1 MIARSGEK
9 NDIRTSAVVKAQREY
24 RRGTVVRSRYELR
37 QKLGE
42 GEMGI
47 VWSAHSLTLDVPVA
61 LKLLHHSSQSSDAAQ
76 RLELSARAAAK
87 LSHPGITQVLD
98 FDYTEEGIPFLVMEL
113 LSGRTLLELMQEHGR
128 FSRVDAVRMLLPIAS
143 ALAFAHDRGVVHR
156 DVKPQ
161 NVFVGKDDSERV
173 VPKLLDFGIAQMEG
187 AGPKVSPDVVG
198 SPNYV
203 APEQLMKRGDL
214 DHRADVWGFSV
225 TLYELV
231 SSRVPFEAKDY
242 QGVVDAILHGEPTPL
257 HKHGIRD
264 DALWQI
270 IKRGLSRH
278 PALRFQNMNEYGAT
292 LARYL
297 LERDVEE
304 DISQTLIEGAWL
316 TPKTGSS
323 PEASLPKSSSV
334 VTARD
339 PEALEESRPRSDT
352 EAAQRSAPTVQAQ
365 HRRRR
370 QLTLKKRLLLLG
382 LGLAVGLVVWA
393 LVSNRSESA
402 KMGDAPRDQVADVVE
417 PEALAGRE
425 TAEKVQP
432 AKVHIEDLSP
442 AETSESA
449 PKKAQRNNPQR
460 SKAQGKP
467 RPASASPTK
476 KPRDSDARDF
486 GF

>member
-9 NDIRTSAVVKAQREY
+9 DDIRTSAVVKAQREY
-24 RRGTVVRSRYELR
+24 RRGTVVRARYELM
-37 QKLGE
+37 QKLGV

-61 LKLLHHSSQSSDAAQ
+61 LKLLHHSSQVTDAAE
-76 RLELSARAAAK
+76 RLELSARVAAK

-98 FDYTEEGIPFLVMEL
+98 FDYTEEGIPFVVMEL

-161 NVFVGKDDSERV
+161 NVFMAKDDSERV
-173 VPKLLDFGIAQMEG
+173 IPKLLDFGIAQIEG
-187 AGPKVSPDVVG
+187 AGPSLAPSVVG

-203 APEQLMKRGDL
+203 APEQLQKRTDV
-214 DHRADVWGFSV
+214 DHRADIWGFSV

-242 QGVVDAILHGEPTPL
+242 QGVVDAIVKGEPTPL
-257 HKHGIRD
+257 SKHGIRD

-278 PALRFQNMNEYGAT
+278 PALRFQSMTEYGAT

-316 TPKTGSS
+316 APKTASS
-323 PEASLPKSSSV
+323 PEASQPKSSSV
-334 VTARD
+334 IIVTDSD
-339 PEALEESRPRSDT
+339 PEQDEHPRSDT
-352 EAAQRSAPTVQAQ
+352 EVAQRSAPTVQAK
-365 HRRRR
+365 HRRERR
-370 QLTLKKRLLLLG
+370 LTLHKRLFLAGIGLLLG
-382 LGLAVGLVVWA
+382 LAAWGLASRGGEA
-393 LVSNRSESA
+393 PLVSDSSEAAIADLPQDEVVQAETRDESA
-402 KMGDAPRDQVADVVE
+402 I
-417 PEALAGRE
+417 
-425 TAEKVQP
+425 P
-432 AKVHIEDLSP
+432 AKLDIEDLSP
-442 AETSESA
+442 TETGEPAGPKAAKRAQTKAKKKTKSRTPA
-449 PKKAQRNNPQR
+449 PKP
-460 SKAQGKP
+460 GK
-467 RPASASPTK
+467 K
-476 KPRDSDARDF
+476 KSSDVRDF

>member
-1 MIARSGEK
+1 MIARSGEQK
-9 NDIRTSAVVKAQREY
+9 DIRTSAVVKAQREY
-24 RRGTVVRSRYELR
+24 RRGTVVRARYELR

-61 LKLLHHSSQSSDAAQ
+61 LKLLHHSTKSSDAAE

-87 LSHPGITQVLD
+87 LAHPGITQVLD
-98 FDYTEEGIPFLVMEL
+98 FDYTEDGIPFLVMEL

-161 NVFVGKDDSERV
+161 NVFVAKDDSERV
-173 VPKLLDFGIAQMEG
+173 VPKLLDFGIAQVEG
-187 AGPKVSPDVVG
+187 AGPRIAPDVVG

-203 APEQLMKRGDL
+203 APEQLTKQANV
-214 DHRADVWGFSV
+214 DHRVDVWGFSV

-231 SSRVPFEAKDY
+231 SSRVPFAAKDY

-257 HKHGIRD
+257 AKHGIRD
-264 DALWQI
+264 EALWKILQ
-270 IKRGLSRH
+270 RGLNRH
-278 PALRFQNMNEYGAT
+278 PALRFQNMAEYGAT

-316 TPKTGSS
+316 TPKTASS
-323 PEASLPKSSSV
+323 PEASVPKNPSVLVSPDQEQEQEPKS
-334 VTARD
+334 
-339 PEALEESRPRSDT
+339 RSDT
-352 EAAQRSAPTVQAQ
+352 EAAQRRAPTVQAQ

-370 QLTLKKRLLLLG
+370 KLTLQKRLLMAAIGLLAG
-382 LGLAVGLVVWA
+382 LTIWA
-393 LVSNRSESA
+393 LVSDRAKAPATEAAVQPES
-402 KMGDAPRDQVADVVE
+402 VE
-417 PEALAGRE
+417 VIETEALP
-425 TAEKVQP
+425 AEVIDVPSRP
-432 AKVHIEDLSP
+432 AKLDIEDLTP
-442 AETSESA
+442 AEAAEAAESTA
-449 PKKAQRNNPQR
+449 GKRKKP
-460 SKAQGKP
+460 SKP
-467 RPASASPTK
+467 RPAPRKAK
-476 KPRDSDARDF
+476 KKANDKDVRDF